1 MIGGSTTLKH
11 HHGSTQTARMP
22 SFCQRQNG
30 ERRERP
36 QLLSQS
42 QGAGNREQGLKR
54 PLASGAT
61 ATRASAQDQ
70 VTSQPADQPT
80 HHGTCGE
87 RQETRDKLQG
97 LEHRR
102 PPSLNQSTNQ
112 PSNQSTQ
119 CDDPS
124 RMPGARDQSQG
135 LERPPSLDQP
145 TSQPADQPTR
155 RNTTAA
161 LALLVVIATLPACRL
176 TDFARIPSSTVD
188 FNRSVEA
195 AQNEILLLNIL
206 RAAHG
211 QPQYFSEIT
220 LVRGSASLSFSSS
233 GSYTSEKDRGSTVA
247 NDALALSGEMITRAT
262 EFAPSVGYALSPTF
276 DVSFPRSQEFVNAM
290 MSTIEEE
297 SVNAILDLGWEPAQV
312 AALVSEEFY
321 AGECY
326 RKPGLGPSSGKCSAI
341 SYSDLKAALGPRL
354 RFVEEDQF
362 SCVGDA
368 LDNDKLSDPDVL
380 TKLSAAKL
388 TLVPGSKCADAS
400 SRDASAQYLAS
411 PGARWTLKVP
421 PKLCGGDENAA
432 AFAAPTERRRHGET
446 DATNACRL
454 QLRTPISLLK
464 FLGEIAADTANG
476 GNANGY
482 RALLDVQAGNG
493 EQPLIQT
500 DFNGQ
505 DYHIPM
511 PGLVSQGNVNSGT
524 TLQIVSL
531 ILGLQQSSE
540 ALQRTGAVQ
549 VIGG

>member
-30 ERRERP
+30 ERQETRDK
-36 QLLSQS
+36 S
-42 QGAGNREQGLKR
+42 QGHER
-54 PLASGAT
+54 PLASGSPNDPT
-61 ATRASAQDQ
+61 TQRTNELTNQRTNERTGSPNEPTNQRTNERTGSPNEPTNQRTNELTRSFNER
-70 VTSQPADQPT
+70 TNQPT
-80 HHGTCGE
+80 HRIYT
-87 RQETRDKLQG
+87 L
-97 LEHRR
+97 
-102 PPSLNQSTNQ
+102 
-112 PSNQSTQ
+112 
-119 CDDPS
+119 
-124 RMPGARDQSQG
+124 AI
-135 LERPPSLDQP
+135 
-145 TSQPADQPTR
+145 AIVV
-155 RNTTAA
+155 TAM
-161 LALLVVIATLPACRL
+161 LSACRL

-247 NDALALSGEMITRAT
+247 GDALALSGEMITRAT

-312 AALVSEEFY
+312 AALVIEEFY

-341 SYSDLKAALGPRL
+341 SYSDLEAALGPRL

-362 SCVGDA
+362 TCVGSA
-368 LDNDKLSDPDVL
+368 LDNEKLSDPDVL

-388 TLVPGSKCADAS
+388 TLVPGSKCEDAS
-400 SRDASAQYLAS
+400 SRDVSAQYLAS

-464 FLGEIAADTANG
+464 FLGEIAANTANG

-482 RALLDVQAGNG
+482 RALLDVRAGNG

-511 PGLVSQGNVNSGT
+511 PGLVSQGNVDSGT